1 MVRTRSEDESTAGN
15 PVRAPAGVISPVVD
29 FLVLFLV
36 VFVAA
41 LVVVHTFG
49 P

>member
-1 MVRTRSEDESTAGN
+1 MVRTRSEDESAAGS
-15 PVRAPAGVISPVVD
+15 PVRASAEVISPVVD
-29 FLVLFLV
+29 FLALFLV

-41 LVVVHTFG
+41 LVVAHTLG